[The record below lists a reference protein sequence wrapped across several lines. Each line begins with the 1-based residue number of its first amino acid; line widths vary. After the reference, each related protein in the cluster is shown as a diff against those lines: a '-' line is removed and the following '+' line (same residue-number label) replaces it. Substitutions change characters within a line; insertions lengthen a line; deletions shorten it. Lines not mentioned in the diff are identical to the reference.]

1 MIITT
6 NELIIHYVEISTQI
20 IIVYAFASSL
30 AGYGHEADWWAL
42 GILLYA
48 LVAGTFP
55 VYGAH
60 NHLQVNASRH
70 NVR

>member
-1 MIITT
+1 MTT
-6 NELIIHYVEISTQI
+6 F
-20 IIVYAFASSL
+20 YASARSL
-30 AGYGHEADWWAL
+30 TYDIPFVNCCAGYGHEADWWAL

-60 NHLQVNASRH
+60 NHLQVSLNLLFMIH
-70 NVR
+70 IHY